1 MGSCKCGA
9 AGDTEVLSTCGVGRR
24 DRVGCWS
31 PRGLREQRM
40 QEPERDSR
48 AQTAGG
54 GRRRWETGY
63 REIGA

>member
-31 PRGLREQRM
+31 PRRPREQCL
-40 QEPERDSR
+40 QEPEKDGR

-54 GRRRWETGY
+54 MVAAMGDR
-63 REIGA
+63 I